1 MSLFSQI
8 HHSYLRIST
17 SANQRRLS
25 HQLHQRQKA
34 ASTICGTENAAK
46 IKRIFIKNNGSET
59 FLSVIPFFNTLYQ
72 QDASY
77 SSNADG
83 QKIAFYQ
90 FCATRENY
98 CQTRRGLNDNASFC
112 QNDLA
117 VFFNLEAA
125 RESVKAA
132 LEFYNLERPHLSL
145 DGMMPSEA

>member
-25 HQLHQRQKA
+25 HQLLQRQKS

-72 QDASY
+72 QDAS
-77 SSNADG
+77 
-83 QKIAFYQ
+83 
-90 FCATRENY
+90 
-98 CQTRRGLNDNASFC
+98 FC

-117 VFFNLEAA
+117 VF
-125 RESVKAA
+125 SIWK
-132 LEFYNLERPHLSL
+132 RPVN
-145 DGMMPSEA
+145 P